1 MPDTEIVTSL
11 NDLLVDLNQSIN
23 VDYLALIGTDGK
35 VRASAGNPGE
45 LNQADLDRL
54 LNTYFNQPEN
64 LMTSEGV
71 DEIRIIQQGTV
82 ECLVTPI
89 NNSVHLLALASIE
102 RPSVLVRTML
112 NELLD
117 ARKRIAVIVERE
129 WKESPPKAMKE
140 QKKTTTIKEA
150 PKPADD
156 SLETLIANPTT
167 GAKGKDASRFWDNAT
182 LEDQGSVQN
191 GQTISFDEARRSG
204 LVPEDQK

>member
-1 MPDTEIVTSL
+1 MPDTEIATSL
-11 NDLLVDLNQSIN
+11 KDLLVDLNQSIN
-23 VDYLALIGTDGK
+23 IDYLALIGTDGK

-64 LMTSEGV
+64 LMTSGGV

-89 NNSVHLLALASIE
+89 NDSVHLLALASIE

-117 ARKRIAVIVERE
+117 ARKHIAVIVESK

-140 QKKTTTIKEA
+140 QKKTISIKEA
-150 PKPADD
+150 PQTADD
-156 SLETLIANPTT
+156 SLESLIANPTT
-167 GAKGKDASRFWDNAT
+167 GGKGKDASKFWDNAT
-182 LEDQGSVQN
+182 LEDQGPVQN
-191 GQTISFDEARRSG
+191 GQTISFDEAKRSG